1 MKTALTPQQVE
12 LYQREGWLI
21 IEDFLTS
28 DELQEMRS
36 AVSETVTEMGET
48 RIADGGSIN
57 KRLFKDVKPFNRRVF
72 LQRVNLW
79 KINDTVKKYFL
90 NPELGEMLCK
100 LADIDGIR
108 MWHDQTLQKLAWDNP
123 TSWHVDDPSWS
134 FHSPNAISIWIAL
147 DDATLQNGCLYYL
160 PGSHKL
166 TDYEKKGHFGPNMG
180 ALFDEYP
187 EFREIEPIAAEM
199 KAGSAGFHNGLTAHA
214 AGPNMT
220 PYPRRAM
227 TCIYMPDGATYNG
240 IQNVL
245 SDEQLENLKIGD
257 VLNDESQTPLVWSN
271 QSNQAAN
278 QPNG

>member
-1 MKTALTPQQVE
+1 MKTALTSQQVE

-21 IEDFLTS
+21 IEDFLTP
-28 DELQEMRS
+28 DELRELCS
-36 AVSETVTEMGET
+36 AIGEAVSQMGNT
-48 RIADGGSIN
+48 RIAGGVKSNQSID
-57 KRLFKDVKPFNRRVF
+57 KGTDTYYDRVF

-79 KINDTVKKYFL
+79 KINDTVRKYFL
-90 NPELGEMLCK
+90 HPELGKLLCK
-100 LADIDGIR
+100 LAGVEGIR
-108 MWHDQTLQKLAWDNP
+108 VWHDQTLQKRAWDNP
-123 TSWHVDDPSWS
+123 TSWHVDDPNWS

-147 DDATLQNGCLYYL
+147 DDATTQNGCMYYL
-160 PGSHKL
+160 PGTHKR
-166 TDYEKKGHFGPNMG
+166 TNFEKKGHFGPNMG

-187 EFREIEPIAAEM
+187 DFREIEPVAAEM

-227 TCIYMPDGATYNG
+227 TCIYMPDGSTFNG

-245 SDEQLENLKIGD
+245 SDEQIANLNVGD

-271 QSNQAAN
+271 RS
-278 QPNG
+278 

>member
-1 MKTALTPQQVE
+1 MKTALTFQQIE
-12 LYQREGWLI
+12 AYQREGWLI

-28 DELQEMRS
+28 DELEEMCS
-36 AVSETVTEMGET
+36 AVNGAVTQMGND
-48 RIADGGSIN
+48 RIADGGESN
-57 KRLFKDVKPFNRRVF
+57 KALDKGMDSYYNRVF

-90 NPELGEMLCK
+90 NPELGKMVCK
-100 LADIDGIR
+100 LAGVDGIR
-108 MWHDQTLQKLAWDNP
+108 VWHDQTLQKRAWDNP
-123 TSWHVDDPSWS
+123 TSWHVDDPNWS

-147 DDATLQNGCLYYL
+147 DDATIQNGCMYYL

-166 TDYEKKGHFGPNMG
+166 TNYEKKGHFGSTIG

-187 EFREIEPIAAEM
+187 EFREIEPVAAEM
-199 KAGSAGFHNGLTAHA
+199 KTGSAGFHNGLTAHA

-227 TCIYMPDGATYNG
+227 TCIYMPDGATFNG

-245 SDEQLENLKIGD
+245 SDEQVEGLDIGD
-257 VLNDESQTPLVWSN
+257 VLNNETQTPLVWSN
-271 QSNQAAN
+271 QSD
-278 QPNG
+278 